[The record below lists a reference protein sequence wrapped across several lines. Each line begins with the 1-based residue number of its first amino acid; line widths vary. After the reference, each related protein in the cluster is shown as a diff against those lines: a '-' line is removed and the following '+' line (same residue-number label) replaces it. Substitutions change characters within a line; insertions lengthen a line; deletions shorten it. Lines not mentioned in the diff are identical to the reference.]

1 MAVLRCLLRALSL
14 HVRRFALFVSLSL
27 QLLCF
32 CLMHS
37 ALGAA
42 RAEAVVILQQRP
54 SHEFADLPWYGGA
67 GNGDGGETK
76 QQGGSHAVA
85 RIISV

>member
-1 MAVLRCLLRALSL
+1 
-14 HVRRFALFVSLSL
+14 
-27 QLLCF
+27 
-32 CLMHS
+32 MHS
-37 ALGAA
+37 VLGAA